1 LRLLLLGA
9 TGQVGRELRT
19 ALAPLGHVV
28 CASRDGKLGG
38 DATGE
43 TADLSESQ
51 TLVALLDRVDPDII
65 VNAAAYTAVDR
76 AEDEEALASRINAEA
91 LAVLGAWAARKHVLV
106 VHYSTDYV
114 FDGRGTRPYAEEDN
128 TSPLGAYGRSKLGGE
143 IALRASGAPHFIFR
157 TAWVY
162 APHGQNFLL
171 TMLRL
176 GVEKDELR
184 VVADQIG
191 APTSAAS
198 IANGTATAIEHWRRT
213 DGTGRS
219 SIEGTY
225 HLVASGQTSWHGF
238 ASAIF
243 AKARAAGIIDKS
255 PVVSAISSA
264 EFPTRATRPGY
275 SVLDNAL
282 FQRTF
287 GVELLD
293 WTSSLDDVLT
303 QLPPRH

>member
-1 LRLLLLGA
+1 VKLLLLGA
-9 TGQVGRELRT
+9 NGQVGRELRA
-19 ALAPLGHVV
+19 ALAPLGAVV
-28 CASRDGKLGG
+28 CASRDGNLG
-38 DATGE
+38 DQATGE
-43 TADLSESQ
+43 TADLSEPQ
-51 TLVALLDRVDPDII
+51 TLVALLDRINPDVI

-91 LAVLGAWAARKHVLV
+91 LAVLGAWAAQKQALV

-114 FDGRGTRPYAEEDN
+114 FDGRGTRPYAEEDD
-128 TSPLGAYGRSKLGGE
+128 TCPLGAYGRSKLEGE
-143 IALRASGAPHFIFR
+143 LALRVSGAPHFIFR

-162 APHGQNFLL
+162 AAHGQNFLL

-176 GVEKDELR
+176 GAERDELR

-198 IANGTATAIEHWRRT
+198 IAAGTARAIDHWRRA
-213 DGTGRS
+213 DDTGRS
-219 SIEGTY
+219 SLQGTY
-225 HLVASGQTSWHGF
+225 HLVASGQTSWQGF
-238 ASAIF
+238 ASTIF
-243 AKARAAGIIDKS
+243 AKAKAAGIIGKS

-287 GVELLD
+287 GVVLPD
-293 WTSSLDDVLT
+293 WSCSLDDVLT